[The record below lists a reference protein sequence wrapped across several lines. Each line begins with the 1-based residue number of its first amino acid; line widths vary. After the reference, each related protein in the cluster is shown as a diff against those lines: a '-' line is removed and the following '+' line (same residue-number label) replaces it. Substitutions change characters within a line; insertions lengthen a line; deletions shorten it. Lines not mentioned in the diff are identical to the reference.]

1 MDDARFLDLLD
12 NLCRRPAMFTGERT
26 VASVATFLTGYY
38 IGVSHAEPEPG
49 SGLLG
54 HFSHEHWGRW
64 VETRYGVFDPAWSWS
79 RILLHHHGDDQ
90 RVFEVLPSLFR
101 QFLADR
107 DAHGAEGLAAR
118 HREQFADRCPAPG
131 HTHTATP
138 C

>member
-26 VASVATFLTGYY
+26 VSSVATFLTGYY
-38 IGVSHAEPEPG
+38 IGVSHSEPG
-49 SGLLG
+49 SGPPG
-54 HFSHEHWGRW
+54 RSPHEYWGRW
-64 VETRYGVFDPAWSWS
+64 VEMRYDVFDPAWSWG

-90 RVFEVLPSLFR
+90 GVFEVLPALFR
-101 QFLADR
+101 EFLADR

-118 HREQFADRCPAPG
+118 HREQFAGRCRAPA
-131 HTHTATP
+131 HTHTAAP

>member
-12 NLCRRPAMFTGERT
+12 HLCRRPAMFTGERT
-26 VASVATFLTGYY
+26 VASVATFLTGYC
-38 IGVSHAEPEPG
+38 IGVSHSEPG
-49 SGLLG
+49 PGLLG
-54 HFSHEHWGRW
+54 RSSHEHWGRW
-64 VETRYGVFDPAWSWS
+64 VEMRYDVFDPAWSWS

-101 QFLADR
+101 EFLADR

-118 HREQFADRCPAPG
+118 HHARFSGRCPAPE